1 MIFMNKK
8 KLALILLLSVM
19 AVLCV
24 LFVRIDARN
33 MVFCA
38 GRGEHAAVTIKL
50 NAYEEKIYP
59 CYSPQEDTYYFFFPS
74 MLCDHVIYN
83 DSFDADMVIDHRRIG
98 KFGAFTWEEGK
109 TYLFTYGEEDVQVKF
124 MVSSALPALFI
135 TTEEGHTR
143 LLDEDKTHTE
153 RGWMDAFEA
162 DGSISYSGSLTI
174 HGRGNSSFSTFLKK
188 PYNIKLDKAAGIL
201 GMNRDKD
208 WCLLA
213 NAWDY
218 SYMNNKLALDMAAA
232 AGFEYVPDAE
242 YADIYFN
249 GNYSGIYLVTEKAE
263 VSAKKINITDLEKK
277 NERANPGTD
286 MPEAETFDTG
296 KQRGIRLENLP
307 SDITGGYWI
316 EADYRLGSDYTN
328 RIVSDSYFET
338 DFGTA
343 FGIRSPKYADE
354 KEVAYISSLMN
365 EVEQAVRSE
374 DGLSETG
381 KTWLDY
387 IDLTSWVRWYMIAE
401 IANDPDKG
409 ITNTYYYKDVDSTD
423 PKLRMGPVW
432 DYDNRFGGT
441 EYHPSAED
449 MTAFSS
455 ESWIGDLCKKPE
467 FMEAVRGEWASFFR
481 DYLTNEAPEKIDMW
495 KEQIRKSVMMDN
507 IVWYRGS
514 GYPRLWPKDG
524 ITFTSAY
531 NFDDETD
538 YLKNWIRKRCEF
550 LDSCWSGN

>member
-1 MIFMNKK
+1 MIFMNRKK
-8 KLALILLLSVM
+8 IALILLLSVM
-19 AVLCV
+19 AFLCV

-50 NAYEEKIYP
+50 NTYEEKIYP
-59 CYSPQEDTYYFFFPS
+59 YYSSPEDTYYFFFPS

-83 DSFDADMVIDHRRIG
+83 DSYDADMVIDHQRIG
-98 KFGAFTWEEGK
+98 KFGAFAWEEGK
-109 TYLFTYGEEDVQVKF
+109 TYVFTYGEEDVKVKF

-135 TTEEGHTR
+135 TTETGHTR

-153 RGWMDAFEA
+153 SAWMDAIEA
-162 DGSISYSGSLTI
+162 DGSVSYSGSLTI
-174 HGRGNSSFSTFLKK
+174 HGRGNSSFSTFEKK
-188 PYNIKLDKAAGIL
+188 PYNIKLEKAAGIL
-201 GMNRDKD
+201 GMDRDKD

-218 SYMNNKLALDMAAA
+218 SYMNNKLALDMAAG
-232 AGFEYVPDAE
+232 AGFQYVPEAE

-249 GNYSGIYLVTEKAE
+249 GNYYGIYLVAEKAE
-263 VSAKKINITDLEKK
+263 VSANKINITDLEKK

-286 MPEAETFDTG
+286 MLTAERFDTG

-316 EADYRLGSDYTN
+316 EADYRLASDYTN
-328 RIVSDSYFET
+328 RIIADSYFET

-354 KEVAYISSLMN
+354 KEIEYISSLMN

-374 DGLSETG
+374 DGLAETG
-381 KTWLDY
+381 NTWLDY
-387 IDLTSWVRWYMIAE
+387 IDLTSWVRWYMVAE

-409 ITNTYYYKDVDSTD
+409 VTNTYYYKDTDSAD
-423 PKLRMGPVW
+423 PKLHMGPVW

-441 EYHPSAED
+441 EYHPSAES
-449 MTAFSS
+449 MTGFSS
-455 ESWIGDLCKKPE
+455 ESLIGDLCKKPE
-467 FMEAVRGEWASFFR
+467 FMEDVRREWASYFR
-481 DYLTNEAPEKIDMW
+481 DYLTNEAPEKIAMW
-495 KEQIRKSVMMDN
+495 QEQIRKSVMMDN
-507 IVWYRGS
+507 IRWTRGS

-524 ITFTSAY
+524 KSFTSAY
-531 NFDDETD
+531 NFDNEAD
-538 YLKNWIRKRCEF
+538 YLKNWIRIRCEF
-550 LDSCWSGN
+550 LDNCWSGN

>member
-1 MIFMNKK
+1 MIFMNRKK
-8 KLALILLLSVM
+8 IALILLLSVM
-19 AVLCV
+19 AFLCV

-50 NAYEEKIYP
+50 NTYEEKIYP
-59 CYSPQEDTYYFFFPS
+59 YYSSPEDTYYFFLPS

-83 DSFDADMVIDHRRIG
+83 DSYDADMVIDHQRIG
-98 KFGAFTWEEGK
+98 KFGAFAWEEGK
-109 TYLFTYGEEDVQVKF
+109 TYVFTYGEEDVKVKF

-135 TTEEGHTR
+135 TTETGHTR

-153 RGWMDAFEA
+153 SAWMDAIEA
-162 DGSISYSGSLTI
+162 DGSVSYSGSLTI
-174 HGRGNSSFSTFLKK
+174 HGRGNSSFSTFEKK
-188 PYNIKLDKAAGIL
+188 PYNIKLEKAAGIL
-201 GMNRDKD
+201 GMDRDKD

-218 SYMNNKLALDMAAA
+218 SYMNNKLALDMAAG
-232 AGFEYVPDAE
+232 AGFQYVPEAE

-249 GNYSGIYLVTEKAE
+249 GNYYGIYLVAEKAE
-263 VSAKKINITDLEKK
+263 VSANKINITDLEKK

-286 MPEAETFDTG
+286 MLTAERFDTG

-316 EADYRLGSDYTN
+316 EADYRLASDYTN
-328 RIVSDSYFET
+328 RIIADSYFET

-354 KEVAYISSLMN
+354 KEIEYISSLMN

-374 DGLSETG
+374 DGIAETG
-381 KTWLDY
+381 NTWLDY
-387 IDLTSWVRWYMIAE
+387 IDLTSWVRWYMVAE

-409 ITNTYYYKDVDSTD
+409 VTNTYYYKDTDSAD
-423 PKLRMGPVW
+423 PKLHMGPVW

-441 EYHPSAED
+441 EYHPSAES
-449 MTAFSS
+449 MTGFSS
-455 ESWIGDLCKKPE
+455 ESLIGDLCKKPE
-467 FMEAVRGEWASFFR
+467 FMEAVRREWASYFR
-481 DYLTNEAPEKIDMW
+481 DYLINEAPEKIAMW
-495 KEQIRKSVMMDN
+495 QEQIRKSVMMDN
-507 IVWYRGS
+507 IRWTRGS

-524 ITFTSAY
+524 KSFTSAY
-531 NFDDETD
+531 NFDNEAD
-538 YLKNWIRKRCEF
+538 YLKNWIRIRCEF
-550 LDSCWSGN
+550 LDNCWSGN

>member
-174 HGRGNSSFSTFLKK
+174 HGRGNSSFSTFL
-188 PYNIKLDKAAGIL
+188 
-201 GMNRDKD
+201 
-208 WCLLA
+208 
-213 NAWDY
+213 
-218 SYMNNKLALDMAAA
+218 
-232 AGFEYVPDAE
+232 
-242 YADIYFN
+242 
-249 GNYSGIYLVTEKAE
+249 
-263 VSAKKINITDLEKK
+263 
-277 NERANPGTD
+277 
-286 MPEAETFDTG
+286 
-296 KQRGIRLENLP
+296 NLP
-307 SDITGGYWI
+307 
-316 EADYRLGSDYTN
+316 
-328 RIVSDSYFET
+328 
-338 DFGTA
+338 
-343 FGIRSPKYADE
+343 
-354 KEVAYISSLMN
+354 M
-365 EVEQAVRSE
+365 
-374 DGLSETG
+374 
-381 KTWLDY
+381 
-387 IDLTSWVRWYMIAE
+387 
-401 IANDPDKG
+401 
-409 ITNTYYYKDVDSTD
+409 
-423 PKLRMGPVW
+423 
-432 DYDNRFGGT
+432 
-441 EYHPSAED
+441 
-449 MTAFSS
+449 
-455 ESWIGDLCKKPE
+455 
-467 FMEAVRGEWASFFR
+467 
-481 DYLTNEAPEKIDMW
+481 
-495 KEQIRKSVMMDN
+495 
-507 IVWYRGS
+507 
-514 GYPRLWPKDG
+514 
-524 ITFTSAY
+524 
-531 NFDDETD
+531 
-538 YLKNWIRKRCEF
+538 
-550 LDSCWSGN
+550 

>member
-1 MIFMNKK
+1 MNFMNKK

-19 AVLCV
+19 AVLCAV
-24 LFVRIDARN
+24 FVRIDARN
-33 MVFCA
+33 MVFCP

-59 CYSPQEDTYYFFFPS
+59 YYSSREDTYYFFLPS

-83 DSFDADMVIDHRRIG
+83 DS
-98 KFGAFTWEEGK
+98 
-109 TYLFTYGEEDVQVKF
+109 YLFTYGEEDVKVRF

-153 RGWMDAFEA
+153 PGWMDAIEA
-162 DGSISYSGSLTI
+162 DGSVSYSGSLMI

-188 PYNIKLDKAAGIL
+188 PYNIELNKAAGIL

-218 SYMNNKLALDMAAA
+218 SYMNNKLALDMAAG

-249 GNYSGIYLVTEKAE
+249 GNYYGIYLVAEKAE
-263 VSAKKINITDLEKK
+263 VSAKKISITDLEKK

-286 MPEAETFDTG
+286 MLEAEKFDTG
-296 KQRGIRLENLP
+296 KQRGVRLENLP

-328 RIVSDSYFET
+328 RIISESYFET
-338 DFGTA
+338 DFGTS

-354 KEVAYISSLMN
+354 REIAYISSLVN

-387 IDLTSWVRWYMIAE
+387 IDLTSWVRWYMVAE

-409 ITNTYYYKDVDSTD
+409 VTNTYYYKDADSAD

-441 EYHPSAED
+441 EYHPSAES

-455 ESWIGDLCKKPE
+455 GSWIGDLCKKPE
-467 FMEAVRGEWASFFR
+467 FLEAVRREWASFFR
-481 DYLTNEAPEKIDMW
+481 D
-495 KEQIRKSVMMDN
+495 
-507 IVWYRGS
+507 

-524 ITFTSAY
+524 VLFTGAY
-531 NFDDETD
+531 NFDDEAD
-538 YLKNWIRKRCEF
+538 YLKNWIGKRREF